1 MLAYILRRLL
11 GMIPTLL
18 VISML
23 VFVIIQ
29 LPPGDYLESYIAELQ
44 SQGESVDEQ
53 KIAFLREEYG
63 LDRPLYQ
70 QYLVWLGG
78 MLQGDFGYSFEY
90 NLPVTEVVGDRL
102 FLTVLISVVT
112 ILFTWAIAFP
122 IGIYSATHQYSW
134 GDYGLSFIG
143 FIGLATPNF
152 LLALVMLYFAN
163 VYFGTSIG
171 GLMAAEYI
179 DAPWSMD
186 KMISV
191 LEHLWIPVVVIG
203 TSGTAGMI
211 RRLRA
216 NLLDELQKQYVVT
229 GRAKGLPPGK
239 LLIKYPLRVSLNF
252 FIADIG
258 NLLPTVISGAEIV
271 AVVMSLPTTGP
282 ILLAALQSQDMY
294 LAGSF
299 LMFLA
304 VLTVFGVLVS
314 DIALAILDPRIRLQ
328 GDMAK

>member
-1 MLAYILRRLL
+1 MLAYIFRRLL
-11 GMIPTLL
+11 TMIPTLL

-63 LDRPLYQ
+63 LDKPLYE
-70 QYLVWLGG
+70 QYFVWVTG

-90 NLPVTEVVGDRL
+90 NLPVTDVVGDRL
-102 FLTVLISVVT
+102 FLTILISVVT
-112 ILFTWAIAFP
+112 ILFTWMIAFP

-134 GDYGLSFIG
+134 GDYGLSLLG
-143 FIGLATPNF
+143 FLGLATPNF

-171 GLMAAEYI
+171 GLMAPEYI
-179 DAPWSMD
+179 DAPWSMG
-186 KMISV
+186 KLISV
-191 LEHLWIPVVVIG
+191 LEHMWIPVVVIG

-282 ILLAALQSQDMY
+282 ILLSALQSQDMY

-328 GDMAK
+328 GEAAK